1 MLWWGSGAIAVTM
14 SNVTTSAADS
24 GAGFYTQGLKLGPF
38 VLSRRGLLLSGGFG
52 SGHREG
58 VVGDEFQ
65 VE

>member
-1 MLWWGSGAIAVTM
+1 M